1 MKVLYYLF
9 YKINV
14 FFKSISNDG
23 WSEWKSLVV
32 IGSAQVFVLIE
43 LIIWWTIITKSKVDI
58 SKYYLIV
65 FGLLITSIN
74 YYVFKYNNDKNK
86 YNDLFKNYSKRR
98 NITGGWLVFLLLL
111 CILGSLIYSFYRL
124 SIVFN

>member
-9 YKINV
+9 IRLM

-58 SKYYLIV
+58 PKYYFIV
-65 FGLLITSIN
+65 LD
-74 YYVFKYNNDKNK
+74 Y
-86 YNDLFKNYSKRR
+86 
-98 NITGGWLVFLLLL
+98 
-111 CILGSLIYSFYRL
+111 
-124 SIVFN
+124 

>member
-58 SKYYLIV
+58 PKYYFIV
-65 FGLLITSIN
+65 FGLLITSMN
-74 YYVFKYNNDKNK
+74 YYIFKHNSNK
-86 YNDLFKNYSKRR
+86 YNDLFKSYSKRK
-98 NITGGWLVFLLLL
+98 NIIGGWFVFVLLLG
-111 CILGSLIYSFYRL
+111 IFGSLIYSFYRL
-124 SIVFN
+124 SLVFN

>member
-1 MKVLYYLF
+1 M
-9 YKINV
+9 

-58 SKYYLIV
+58 PKYYFIV
-65 FGLLITSIN
+65 LD
-74 YYVFKYNNDKNK
+74 Y
-86 YNDLFKNYSKRR
+86 
-98 NITGGWLVFLLLL
+98 
-111 CILGSLIYSFYRL
+111 
-124 SIVFN
+124 

>member
-32 IGSAQVFVLIE
+32 IGSAQFFVLIE

-98 NITGGWLVFLLLL
+98 NITGGWLVFFLLL
-111 CILGSLIYSFYRL
+111 CILGSLVYSFYRL